1 MALFDPD
8 AAEMKEYAGID
19 IFVPGTWMERDI
31 DWDRLFHI
39 LVLTGAAFGL
49 LVLFTVVIM
58 IPMIAA
64 GLIYIDMVTLNI
76 YIDPAA
82 MFVINFASLGLIIP
96 PIWYV
101 KRNGY
106 SIRSIGL
113 SRLRFAKEVAIGL
126 GVGVLMLGANLG
138 VTFLIDR
145 LTGGTGVGDEGLFV
159 ISNEFELLV
168 WILAMFAV
176 VGLSEELLMRGFLQ
190 RRIELYFSTR
200 RNRPGLYAL
209 LITSLVFAIMHL
221 DIIGLPTRFVLGLF
235 LGGLAQRRNY
245 SIVGPTMAHGL
256 NNTAVVIL
264 AFLGV

>member
-1 MALFDPD
+1 MALYDPD

-19 IFVPGTWMERDI
+19 IFVPGTWMERDL
-31 DWDRLFHI
+31 DWDRLFHV

-49 LVLFTVVIM
+49 LVLSAVVIM

-76 YIDPAA
+76 YIDPVA
-82 MFVINFASLGLIIP
+82 MFVINLASIGLIVP

-106 SIRSIGL
+106 SMRSIGL
-113 SRLRFAKEVAIGL
+113 TRLNLARDAIIGL
-126 GVGVLMLGANLG
+126 GVGVLMVGANLG

-145 LTGGTGVGDEGLFV
+145 LTGGTGVGDEALFV
-159 ISNEFELLV
+159 ISNEFELLA

-176 VGLSEELLMRGFLQ
+176 IGISEELLMRGFLQ

-200 RNRPGLYAL
+200 RTRSGLYAL
-209 LITSLVFAIMHL
+209 IITSFVFAIMHL
-221 DIIGLPTRFVLGLF
+221 SVIGIPTRFVLGLF
-235 LGGLAQRRNY
+235 LGGLAQRTNY
-245 SIVGPTMAHGL
+245 SIVGPAMAHGL

-264 AFLGV
+264 AFLGF